1 MFTGPPL
8 PLSLDFPIQQ
18 LLALTH
24 VHSGVGAWV
33 RDGPREL
40 RLRLRGAGGRS
51 KVLIS
56 RDLGLLLRR
65 CRSIVLRE
73 GSKAV
78 VLGVD
83 VLIRWRALQVV
94 TGAPCLPPPQVLRE
108 IFPEAYLE
116 ATGFSVPIQ
125 DDVPEEILAE
135 CVTHG
140 IPVVESRVVYS
151 CRPPQIL
158 RCAHDDIGSS

>member
-24 VHSGVGAWV
+24 EHFGVGAWL

-40 RLRLRGAGGRS
+40 RLRLTGAGRRS
-51 KVLIS
+51 RVLIS

-78 VLGVD
+78 ILGAD
-83 VLIRWRALQVV
+83 ALIRWRALQVV
-94 TGAPCLPPPQVLRE
+94 TGTPCLPRPQLLRE
-108 IFPEAYLE
+108 IFPHAYFE
-116 ATGFSVPIQ
+116 ATGFSVPILHHI
-125 DDVPEEILAE
+125 PEEVLAE
-135 CVTHG
+135 CVTHR
-140 IPVVESRVVYS
+140 IPVVGSRIVY
-151 CRPPQIL
+151 CCGPP
-158 RCAHDDIGSS
+158 

>member
-8 PLSLDFPIQQ
+8 PLPLDFPIQQ
-18 LLALTH
+18 LLALSH
-24 VHSGVGAWV
+24 VHLGVGAWV

-40 RLRLRGAGGRS
+40 RLRLTGAGRRS
-51 KVLIS
+51 RVLIS

-65 CRSIVLRE
+65 CRRIVLRE
-73 GSKAV
+73 GSETV
-78 VLGVD
+78 VLEPQ

-94 TGAPCLPPPQVLRE
+94 TGTPCLPPPQVLRE

-125 DDVPEEILAE
+125 DHVPEEVLAE

-140 IPVVESRVVYS
+140 IPVVESRVVYI
-151 CRPPQIL
+151 R
-158 RCAHDDIGSS
+158 